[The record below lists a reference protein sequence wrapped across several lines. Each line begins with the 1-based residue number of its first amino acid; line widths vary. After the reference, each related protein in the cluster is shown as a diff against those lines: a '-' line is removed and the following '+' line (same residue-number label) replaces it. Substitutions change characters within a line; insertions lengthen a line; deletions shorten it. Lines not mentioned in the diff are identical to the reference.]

1 MKALVEPISLID
13 RSPRQ
18 NPATASILLNA
29 LFPPDVR
36 AAEMRMRGDP
46 SLLLP
51 EEARH
56 LGAAVEKRAHEFTAG
71 RLCARHALA
80 ESGAPDGPLEVGIDR
95 LPSWPSGFTGS
106 ITHTEGFCGAVV
118 AKRKDVR
125 ALGLDAEVITQVSSE
140 IWPEILTA
148 TETAWIMMLPAVQQ
162 LCAAALMFSA
172 KEAFFKCQY
181 AVTGEWLDFQAVAIG
196 LSRANLCA
204 GQFAVYPLIKM
215 AILDHYESPLMGSFR
230 FAGRLVFTGVA
241 FVA

>member
-1 MKALVEPISLID
+1 MKALVEPISVID
-13 RSPRQ
+13 RSPRR
-18 NPATASILLNA
+18 NPASASILLNA
-29 LFPPDVR
+29 LFPLYAR

-56 LGAAVEKRAHEFTAG
+56 LGAAAEKRAREFTAG
-71 RLCARHALA
+71 RLCARRALA
-80 ESGAPDGPLEVGIDR
+80 ESGAPDGPLKVGNDR

-106 ITHTEGFCGAVV
+106 ITHAEGFCGAVV
-118 AKRKDVR
+118 AKRRDAR
-125 ALGLDAEVITQVSSE
+125 ALGLDAEVIAQVSLE

-148 TETAWIMMLPAVQQ
+148 TETVWIKTLPPGQQ
-162 LCAAALMFSA
+162 RRAAALIFSA

-196 LSRANLCA
+196 LSRGNLCA

-215 AILDHYESPLMGSFR
+215 AILDHYASPLMGRFG
-230 FAGRLVFTGVA
+230 FAGRLVFTGMA